1 MFTHIQRL
9 LFICFCVLLSQA
21 SAKDVYAWD
30 AAPVN
35 GDEVGVLVLCPGMN
49 SNGQHF
55 LSEAPWVAFA
65 QDHRLGMIAISFSSD
80 PDLMYSSERKGYY
93 WPEQGSGE
101 ALLDAIRETYGSD
114 LPILIYGFSGGA
126 QFASRFVEWAPE
138 RILTWAAYSAQFW
151 DDPVQ
156 TASATPPGVIACGEL
171 DSARWFPSFSYF
183 YMGREQGRPWTW
195 VSLAE
200 TGHHR
205 KGSFERFI
213 RSYFASIIKS
223 SNPEGATFA
232 DIDTE
237 EITTISEVQPE
248 LLTWLPS
255 KELLED
261 WKSIH
266 HQ

>member
-1 MFTHIQRL
+1 
-9 LFICFCVLLSQA
+9 
-21 SAKDVYAWD
+21 
-30 AAPVN
+30 
-35 GDEVGVLVLCPGMN
+35 
-49 SNGQHF
+49 
-55 LSEAPWVAFA
+55 
-65 QDHRLGMIAISFSSD
+65 
-80 PDLMYSSERKGYY
+80 
-93 WPEQGSGE
+93 
-101 ALLDAIRETYGSD
+101 
-114 LPILIYGFSGGA
+114 
-126 QFASRFVEWAPE
+126 
-138 RILTWAAYSAQFW
+138 
-151 DDPVQ
+151 
-156 TASATPPGVIACGEL
+156 VIACGEL

-213 RSYFASIIKS
+213 RSYFASIIES
-223 SNPEGATFA
+223 GNPDGATFA

-237 EITTISEVQPE
+237 EITTVSEVQPE